1 MKCSKCGYEESKVV
15 DSRPAD
21 DCTSVRRR
29 RECIKCKN
37 RFTTYERKIDNTL
50 VVVKKDGSSEAFNR
64 EKLERGLLIAFTK
77 RPVPHEKIQ
86 ESINRIQYQ
95 VSNMPNNQI
104 SSTELGEIVLENIAP
119 LDEVAYIRFASV
131 YRDFNDVKAFSA
143 ALNRL
148 NIK

>member
-1 MKCSKCGYEESKVV
+1 MKCAKCGCEESKVV
-15 DSRPAD
+15 DSRPAED
-21 DCTSVRRR
+21 GSSVRRR

-37 RFTTYERKIDNTL
+37 RFTTYERQIDNTL

-77 RPVPHEKIQ
+77 RPVPPEKLQ
-86 ESINRIQYQ
+86 ELISRIEFQ

-104 SSTELGEIVLENIAP
+104 SSTELGEIVMENIAP

-131 YRDFNDVKAFSA
+131 YRDFKNAKEFSA

-148 NIK
+148 DTK